1 MHTISMLETIHF
13 CYLVA
18 KQRCQVFLED
28 VIYGQAQQAEND
40 ESNTKQFPNGIEAT
54 PNRGQSPTYVTGT
67 CLNLQA
73 ASLIP
78 TYGKYQ
84 LKRVSL
90 PLDYSHLGVE

>member
-1 MHTISMLETIHF
+1 MLSTDRPNRQ
-13 CYLVA
+13 
-18 KQRCQVFLED
+18 KTTSQ
-28 VIYGQAQQAEND
+28 
-40 ESNTKQFPNGIEAT
+40 NTTQFPNGIEAT
-54 PNRGQSPTYVTGT
+54 PNRGQSPTYVTAT

-84 LKRVSL
+84 LKRMSL